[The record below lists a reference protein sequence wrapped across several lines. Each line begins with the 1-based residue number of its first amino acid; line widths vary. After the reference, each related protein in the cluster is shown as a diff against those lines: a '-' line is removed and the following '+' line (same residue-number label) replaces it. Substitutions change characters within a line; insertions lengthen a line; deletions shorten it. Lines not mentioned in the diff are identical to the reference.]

1 MAASILVKSK
11 CLLFAKNDIFIVQ
24 ASALLS
30 LPADSVL
37 SAATNINQA
46 KFLLNHHIKKL
57 PQL

>member
-24 ASALLS
+24 ASNFS
-30 LPADSVL
+30 PCQADSVL